1 MEQLIRILQ
10 GDFKTGKCVI
20 RCETEELAN
29 EFLGICETSGYK
41 WCDNKKLLDEVS
53 WDNYKSDT
61 CYHNGEYGMEY
72 CEADYYKRYFI
83 TVLDFTG
90 FKTKLSDKETIKN
103 ATLALNTHPTTT
115 TKETI
120 EIIYHKRETIVLL
133 KSGCKHYK
141 GVVKCHVNDTYNKE
155 QGFVLAYNIA
165 RDNQE
170 RGKY

>member
-29 EFLGICETSGYK
+29 EFLNICEDNGYK
-41 WCDNKKLLDEVS
+41 CRSGFKLSSKS
-53 WDNYKSDT
+53 WDNYRKDT
-61 CYHNGEYGMEY
+61 CYYNSEYGMEY
-72 CEADYYKRYFI
+72 CEADYYKHIFI
-83 TVLDFTG
+83 TILNFTG
-90 FKTKLSDKETIKN
+90 FKTKLSDKETLMN
-103 ATLALNTHPTTT
+103 ATITLNTYPPTTT

-120 EIIYHKRETIVLL
+120 EVIYHKRETIVLL
-133 KSGCKHYK
+133 KSGGKHYK